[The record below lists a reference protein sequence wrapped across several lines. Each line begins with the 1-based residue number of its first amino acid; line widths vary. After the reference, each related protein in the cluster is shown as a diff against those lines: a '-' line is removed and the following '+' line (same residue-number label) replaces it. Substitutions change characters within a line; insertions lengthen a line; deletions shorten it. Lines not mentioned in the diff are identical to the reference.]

1 MSNPVPKPFNL
12 LAGNPALDLVNTM
25 DSRFSANGPEDLLP
39 TYADLLRLA
48 AQSRLLTAE
57 QARKLARTVSDKDA
71 RRVLASAVELREAL
85 AAVLYAW
92 MDGGKPPAAQVETL
106 ERHFQAA
113 ALHRRLRLAESQ
125 LVWSWSGLE
134 QEAEIPLWKLAE
146 AASDLLVTSE
156 AERVRECGDPTCR
169 WLFLDIS
176 KNHTRRWCNMK
187 TCGNRMKAR
196 RHHARQ
202 QESEAS

>member
-25 DSRFSANGPEDLLP
+25 DLRFSANGPEELLS

-57 QARKLARTVSDKDA
+57 QARKLARTVREKDA
-71 RRVLASAVELREAL
+71 QQVLASAVELREAL

-106 ERHFQAA
+106 ERHFRAV
-113 ALHRRLRLAESQ
+113 ALHRRLRLGESQ